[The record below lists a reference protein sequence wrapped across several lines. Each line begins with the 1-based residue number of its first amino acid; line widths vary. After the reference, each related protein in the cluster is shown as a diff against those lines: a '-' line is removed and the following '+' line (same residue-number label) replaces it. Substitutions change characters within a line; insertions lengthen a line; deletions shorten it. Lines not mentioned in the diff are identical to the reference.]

1 MPKDFNL
8 DEGVEEFFT
17 FTILGNT
24 YSFKYPNSEELEEL
38 SKIAKTDIEKLSKSL
53 LSFITPIADS
63 KPFEEIQKKMLTPHI
78 AKFNKMI
85 IEEIVGVK
93 E

>member
-8 DEGVEEFFT
+8 DEGVEESFT
-17 FTILGNT
+17 FTVLGNA

-38 SKIAKTDIEKLSKSL
+38 SKIAKTDVEKLSKL
-53 LSFITPIADS
+53 LLGYITAIGES

-78 AKFNKMI
+78 SKFNKMI

>member
-8 DEGVEEFFT
+8 DEGVEESFT
-17 FTILGNT
+17 FTILGNN

-38 SKIAKTDIEKLSKSL
+38 GKIGKTDVEKLGKL
-53 LSFITPIADS
+53 LLGYITPIGES
-63 KPFEEIQKKMLTPHI
+63 KPFEEIQKKMLPPHTI
-78 AKFNKMI
+78 KFNKMI
-85 IEEIVGVK
+85 MEEIGGVK